1 MNKEMQVRREWPF
14 SRFLDLFEP
23 DFGRFFEGL
32 APHVPW
38 TDGRMR
44 IEEEM
49 QDGTLVIRAEL
60 PGIDPEK
67 DVAID
72 VTDDHLAISAERR
85 GEEVEKTEN
94 GIRRS
99 EFRYGSLSRIV
110 ALPRG
115 TKIEDITAVYK
126 DGILEVRVPMPT
138 EVDEVAKR
146 VAITRA

>member
-1 MNKEMQVRREWPF
+1 MNKEMQVRKEWPF
-14 SRFLDLFEP
+14 GRFFDLFEP
-23 DFGRFFEGL
+23 EFGRFFEGF

-49 QDGTLVIRAEL
+49 QDGMLVIRAEL
-60 PGIDPEK
+60 PGLDPEK
-67 DVAID
+67 DLEID
-72 VTDDHLAISAERR
+72 VTDDRLAIRAERR
-85 GEEVEKTEN
+85 SEETETKE
-94 GIRRS
+94 GVVRS

-110 ALPRG
+110 MLPRD
-115 TKIEDITAVYK
+115 TKNDDITATYK

-138 EVDEVAKR
+138 EVKEAATR